1 MSGYKEKNVA
11 NETNNENNNSHGNE
25 ENAQYGYEIIKNL
38 NILNIS
44 HVGLILVLIAVII
57 NIRYIEWSKI
67 QVFDTINNTNYAQEM
82 EDLTEAPKVTNKLYI
97 AATLIFIAIIYDA
110 YITQISLDESKRDID
125 NIRDA
130 WKKYIAIILVFIGSL
145 INYTVYNRPKKQE

>member
-67 QVFDTINNTNYAQEM
+67 QLFDTINNTNYAQEM